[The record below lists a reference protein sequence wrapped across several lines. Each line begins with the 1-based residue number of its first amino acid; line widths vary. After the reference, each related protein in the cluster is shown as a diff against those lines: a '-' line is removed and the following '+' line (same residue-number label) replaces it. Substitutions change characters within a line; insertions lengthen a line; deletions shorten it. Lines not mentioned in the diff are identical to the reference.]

1 MMFKP
6 GQSGNPAGRK
16 PGTGKVNEYR
26 KLLESKLPDLVSV
39 LVEQTLAGEPAAL
52 KMCFDRLI
60 PPYRPEARP
69 VEFAMPEQLSLVDI
83 GKSIIESIG
92 TGSISPDQGAAVL
105 SVLAGQARLIEVE
118 ELERRIAALEGEP
131 HVES

>member
-1 MMFKP
+1 MFKP
-6 GQSGNPAGRK
+6 GQSGNPAGRT
-16 PGTGKVNEYR
+16 PGTGKVNEHR

-39 LVEQTLAGEPAAL
+39 LVEQALAGEPAAL

-69 VEFAMPEQLSLVDI
+69 VEFTIPEQLSLVDI

-105 SVLAGQARLIEVE
+105 SVLAGQARLVEVA
-118 ELERRIAALEGEP
+118 ELEGRVAALEGEIS
-131 HVES
+131 VES